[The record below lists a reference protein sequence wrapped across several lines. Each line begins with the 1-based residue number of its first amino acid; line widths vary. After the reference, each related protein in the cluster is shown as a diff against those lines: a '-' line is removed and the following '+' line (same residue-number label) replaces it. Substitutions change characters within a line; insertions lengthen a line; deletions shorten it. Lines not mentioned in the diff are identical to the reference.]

1 MAQRKRMQTC
11 TALFFS
17 NPYINFSPQSAPPLL
32 EELDFTLVNLLFCS
46 TSAFAAIF
54 NNTLTIIL
62 FQVKFKDL
70 ILRQS
75 DMP

>member
-1 MAQRKRMQTC
+1 
-11 TALFFS
+11 
-17 NPYINFSPQSAPPLL
+17 
-32 EELDFTLVNLLFCS
+32 VNLLFCS